1 MVDMKNFG
9 PTPRTM
15 KDACEKY
22 WQTSAPAPD
31 RSAMKDAGECVL
43 WWIPAMAIGAIM
55 GLLVGMGI

>member
-1 MVDMKNFG
+1 MQDMKNFG

-31 RSAMKDAGECVL
+31 RALKSAGECAL
-43 WWIPAMAIGAIM
+43 WWIPAMLIGAAIGAMIAA
-55 GLLVGMGI
+55 